1 MKIHDLLNKLKI
13 SVFCLLLFTPLIL
26 AQPKLDSV
34 LRSIQSL
41 DDTSKAGILS
51 RICWDNRTNNP
62 SLALK
67 FGREAFGI
75 YEKLGDA
82 KNKGLLLDYFG
93 VIHSETGNLDS
104 AYYYYNESFKY
115 AKLVGDSTQIAYSYN
130 NLGDYFFKNA
140 LYSAALENMMHA
152 FHIFENIGD
161 KQGMA
166 YALNDIGEVYLTQQD
181 YAKSLD
187 YFMRSA
193 ALRIE
198 RGDKRGHAKSLI
210 NIANAYTYLGELD
223 KAKEA
228 FLKAIEQSKQINYS
242 KGISQALRGMSD
254 VYFKKNDFK
263 TALDYSLKSIEIDK
277 KIENK
282 YGEIINTN
290 RIAKIYM
297 ELGDLVA
304 AQKSL
309 DYTKSES
316 QKTGHQDQLMVAY
329 EYLTDLAVM
338 QGDYKQAYIALREH
352 ALLKDKIFSQTTL
365 NKIADLQTAFM
376 TERKDRENEILRKD
390 VEYQKVTTSFLII
403 VSLLVL
409 GGIILMILRYKS
421 EKKAKL
427 LLVELNSSK
436 DRFFSILAHDLK
448 NPFFAVKN
456 LAEIL
461 HDDYE
466 EMDDAERKE
475 MAKSIN
481 KTSGHL
487 SQLLNNLLT
496 WARAQRGELVVN
508 PAELK
513 VSEIFATVME
523 SFEPSA
529 SAKKIKVVA
538 KSPEDV
544 TFKGDKYILETIL
557 GNLLNNAIKFSYP
570 DSSIFMEAIKKPD
583 SLELSVLD
591 RGTGMDEAVRKSLF
605 DNSPNESAPGT
616 GNEKGTG
623 LGLKLV
629 KELADIHKCTL
640 SVESEQGKGSRFTLS
655 VPV

>member
-1 MKIHDLLNKLKI
+1 MSKLKI
-13 SVFCLLLFTPLIL
+13 SALLLLLFTPLIL

-34 LRSIQSL
+34 LKSIQAL

-67 FGREAFGI
+67 FGWEALGI
-75 YEKLGDA
+75 YEKLGDS
-82 KNKGLLLDYFG
+82 KNKGLILDYFG

-166 YALNDIGEVYLTQQD
+166 YALNDIGEVYLIQQD
-181 YAKSLD
+181 YAKALD
-187 YFMRSA
+187 YFKRSA
-193 ALRIE
+193 ALRLE
-198 RGDKRGHAKSLI
+198 RDDKRGYAKSLI
-210 NIANAYTYLGELD
+210 NIANAYTQLGELD
-223 KAKEA
+223 KAKES
-228 FLKAIEQSKQINYS
+228 FLKAIENSKAINYL
-242 KGISQALRGMSD
+242 KGVSQALRGMSE
-254 VYFKKNDFK
+254 VYFKKRELK
-263 TALDYSLKSIEIDK
+263 TALEYSRKSIEIDI

-290 RIAKIYM
+290 IMAKIYM

-309 DYTKSES
+309 DFAKSES
-316 QKTGHQDQLMVAY
+316 EKTGHLDQLLVVY

-376 TERKDRENEILRKD
+376 TERKDRENEVLRKD

-403 VSLLVL
+403 VSILVI
-409 GGIILMILRYKS
+409 GGILLMILRYKS

-466 EMDDAERKE
+466 EMDDEERKD

-508 PAELK
+508 PVELK
-513 VSEIFATVME
+513 VSDIFSTVME
-523 SFEPSA
+523 SFESSA
-529 SAKKIKVVA
+529 SAKNIKVMI
-538 KSPEDV
+538 KLPEDV
-544 TFKGDKYILETIL
+544 GFTGDRYILETIL

-570 DSSIFMEAIKKPD
+570 DSSIQMEATKKSD

-591 RGTGMDEAVRKSLF
+591 HGTGMDENVRQSLF
-605 DNSPNESAPGT
+605 DNSLNESTSGT

-629 KELADIHKCTL
+629 KELADIHKCKI
-640 SVESEQGKGSRFTLS
+640 SVESEPGRGSKFTLA
-655 VPV
+655 VPL